1 MCTVST
7 RCYIAWGEESN
18 PALRRRRF
26 KVRILVAFEDDYRAY
41 RGVLAAVIRALR
53 PHTKVGTANLDELRE
68 EIERFDPQLVICTQP
83 NTLDPGGVPAW
94 VELSLD
100 RHRPTKICLGG
111 SYFERATLLGIEEL
125 LGILDDA
132 ERFVR
137 TQNDRGGC

>member
-1 MCTVST
+1 MRAART
-7 RCYIAWGEESN
+7 RCYIAWGGESN
-18 PALRRRRF
+18 LALQRRRF

-53 PHTKVGTANLDELRE
+53 PHAKVETADLDELRE
-68 EIERFDPQLVICTQP
+68 EIERFDPQLVICTRP
-83 NTLDPGGVPAW
+83 NTLNPGGAPAW

-111 SYFERATLLGIEEL
+111 RYSERATLLGIEEL

-132 ERFVR
+132 EEFVR